1 MDNRRKD
8 TLIPLCLRGL
18 IYRLVARGI
27 KITPAQKSVTREAR
41 RPPSGGESK
50 YDIVWSASDMEVDV

>member
-1 MDNRRKD
+1 MDNRTD

-27 KITPAQKSVTREAR
+27 KITPAQKSVTGEAR

-50 YDIVWSASDMEVDV
+50 YGIVWSSSDMEVNV